1 MAENSSEVLGLRI
14 SKKGITKVQATILL
28 VLIVVVVGA
37 VGYYYSVP
45 RAPEVKEI
53 KIGLLYP
60 LTGPLAT
67 LGTEECDAS
76 KMAIDMINERGGIK
90 GYKVSYVV
98 ADAKSDPKVAASEAE
113 RLCTIEKVPIIV
125 GTYSSALLLAA
136 SEVAEKYKTIY
147 WEVGAIT
154 EQATLRGYKYLFRP
168 EIIGSDYGYISAKFV
183 VEKIAPA
190 IGLKPS
196 EIRVAIIHEDGPY
209 GVSVA
214 DGNEF
219 MCKKEGLNVVLKEGY
234 STKATDLSYLI
245 LKLIAEKP
253 HVIMATSYFTD
264 AALIFRQAKELGL
277 KVKAFI
283 GHSAGYAD
291 PATYKTLGEDITY
304 VFNVGVT
311 TCWINPDALLP
322 EVGKILKEYID
333 RWQKKFGKDPLVEAM
348 IAFGHTWLLMTD
360 ILPRTIE
367 KYGAVNAENVRK
379 AAYETNVPEGGTIL
393 GWGVRFST
401 PEKPEDTDIGKIIRA
416 DKPQLHVNQN
426 VKTFPVVAQWYP
438 GGKLVVVWPD
448 KFAYKPAV
456 IPLPPQS
463 PYAG

>member
-1 MAENSSEVLGLRI
+1 MLKV
-14 SKKGITKVQATILL
+14 SKRGITKVQAAILL
-28 VLIVVVVGA
+28 IIIAIVIAGA
-37 VGYYYSVP
+37 VGYYYSIP
-45 RAPEVKEI
+45 KAPEVKEI
-53 KIGLLYP
+53 RIGLLYP
-60 LTGPLAT
+60 LSGPLST
-67 LGTEECDAS
+67 LGTEECEAS
-76 KMAIDMINERGGIK
+76 KMAIEMINERGGIK
-90 GYKVSYVV
+90 GYKVTYVV

-125 GTYSSALLLAA
+125 GTYSSALLLSA

-154 EQATLRGYKYLFRP
+154 EKATLRGYKYLFRP

-183 VEKIAPA
+183 VEKVAPA
-190 IGLKPS
+190 LGMKPGD
-196 EIRVAIIHEDGPY
+196 IRVAIIHEDGPY

-219 MCKKEGLNVVLKEGY
+219 MCKREGLSIVLKEGY

-245 LKLIAEKP
+245 LKLIAAKP
-253 HVIMATSYFTD
+253 HVIMATGYFTD
-264 AALIFRQAKELGL
+264 VALLLRQAKELGL
-277 KVKAFI
+277 KVKVFI

-304 VFNVGVT
+304 IFNVGPA
-311 TCWINPDALLP
+311 TCWINPEGLLP
-322 EVGKILKEYID
+322 EVRKVLKEYIE
-333 RWQKKFGKDPLVEAM
+333 RWQKKFGKDPLVESM
-348 IAFGHTWLLMTD
+348 IAFGHTWVLLTD
-360 ILPRTIE
+360 VLPRAIE
-367 KYGAVNAENVRK
+367 KYGEVNPENVRK
-379 AAYETNVPEGGTIL
+379 AAYETDIPEGGTIL

-416 DKPQLHVNQN
+416 ANPQLHVNQN
-426 VKTFPVVAQWYP
+426 VRAFPVVEQWYP

-456 IPLPPQS
+456 IPLPSTS